1 MSGYKA
7 LGIPSSLAT
16 VDLTVFRISHLP
28 TVLPAAPFILPVLP
42 GRENLDI
49 TTYSWLISNKKKN
62 KKILFDLGPR
72 KDVENLSPAV
82 RALTKGFEL
91 NAPKDITELLHN
103 AETPL
108 DAINAVIFSHVHFD
122 HVGDM
127 SLFPSS
133 TELFIGPGT
142 VRDVYNPISNPNG
155 TLLATDFA
163 NRTVTE
169 LNFTGSK
176 TKIGG
181 FAALDYFEDGSLY
194 ILSVPGHMPG
204 HVAALLRVQPTS
216 FVLLSADSFHH
227 AGQIRPTAALHKAV
241 PISEELLY
249 LAHDHISRDYFRS
262 GGNDTTGFDFK
273 ARSGP
278 FFNIPELGGFYQD
291 PATSRTSWLG
301 IEAFDAND
309 DVFVVGSHDSTIY
322 PLTPEDKTT
331 TFNDWKALGF
341 KKQVTWQFV
350 NISTSAFRLSPA

>member
-28 TVLPAAPFILPVLP
+28 TVAPAAAFIQPVLP
-42 GRENLDI
+42 GRENVDG
-49 TTYSWLISNKKKN
+49 TTYSYLISNERKN

-72 KDVENLSPAV
+72 KDLENLSPAV
-82 RALTKGFEL
+82 KALLEGFEF
-91 NAPKDITELLHN
+91 NAPKDITELLHD

-133 TELFIGPGT
+133 TELVIGPGT

-169 LNFTGSK
+169 LDFTGST

-181 FAALDYFEDGSLY
+181 FAAFDYFKDGSLY
-194 ILSVPGHMPG
+194 ILEVPGHLPG
-204 HVAALLRVQPTS
+204 HITALLRVHPTS
-216 FVLLSADSFHH
+216 FVFLSADTFHH
-227 AGQIRPTAALHKAV
+227 AGQVRPTAALHKAV
-241 PISEELLY
+241 PISDELLTS
-249 LAHDHISRDYFRS
+249 AHDHISRDYFRS
-262 GGNDTTGFDFK
+262 GGNDTSGFDFK

-278 FFNIPELGGFYQD
+278 FFGIPEISFYND
-291 PATSRTSWLG
+291 PATSRTSQLG

-309 DVFVVGSHDSTIY
+309 DIFVVASHDSTIY
-322 PLTPEDKTT
+322 PLTSEDKTT
-331 TFNDWKALGF
+331 DFNNWKELGF
-341 KKQVTWQFV
+341 KNQVTWQFV
-350 NISTSAFRLSPA
+350 NESSSAFRLSPA